1 VPPVPPYEDFVPT
14 RRFLPALAVSPD
26 GTTVAYSS
34 DDSGQFQL
42 WTTPLDGGA
51 ATEHTTDEARS
62 VRAMAWSPDGTRLA
76 FAADRDG
83 DEQHQ
88 IHLLDLGTGEVTRVS
103 RTDGRQ
109 HVLAVEPFD
118 PTGRWLAYA
127 ANDRDETI
135 QDVLVA
141 DLDTGGV
148 RRIESEVGVLAFPVA
163 FSPDGHHLLIG
174 LVRSNTDSDVAVL
187 DLTEDDPTLRLLT
200 EHDGEEQHLPS
211 GWLPDGSGVLVLTDA
226 GREFRALV
234 MRGLDGTVEEV
245 HAPEHDVDAVD
256 VSRDGS
262 TLLWCVNEDAVH
274 VPYVAGTDAL
284 DDPRRLAVPDGV
296 IDAVALGADGK
307 TAVALA
313 ASGIRP
319 MELVTIDV
327 ADGSIRYL
335 TDSRPPGLRAI
346 EPVAPQVVTY
356 PTHDG
361 RDVPAW
367 LYLPAGEGPHGMVLS
382 IHGGPEAQEQA
393 RYNYSG
399 LYQYLLAHGV
409 GILAPNVRG
418 SSGYGASYQRLI
430 HRDWG
435 GGDLGDFEHAVHHLR
450 GLDRVDDD
458 RIAVFG
464 GSYGGFAALSCVS
477 RLPELFAAGVS
488 VVGPSNLVTFA
499 RAVPPTWRSLMAA
512 WVGDPDEDEAFLL
525 ERSPITYVDDI
536 VAPLFVLQGAN
547 DPRVV
552 KAESDQ
558 VVEALR
564 ARGVEVRYDV
574 YEDEGHG
581 FAKRSNQV
589 RAMTDVAAFLL
600 DHVG

>member
-1 VPPVPPYEDFVPT
+1 VTPVPPYEDFVPH

-26 GTTVAYSS
+26 GRTVAYSA
-34 DDSGQFQL
+34 DDGGQFHL

-51 ATEHTTDEARS
+51 PTQRTADDAQS
-62 VRAMAWSPDGTRLA
+62 VRAMAWSPDGARLA
-76 FAADRDG
+76 FTADREG

-88 IHLLDLGTGEVTRVS
+88 VHLFDVASGETTRIS
-103 RTDGRQ
+103 SADGRQ
-109 HVLAVEPFD
+109 HVLAADPFD
-118 PTGRWLAYA
+118 PTGRFLAYA
-127 ANDRDETI
+127 GNDRDESV
-135 QDVLVA
+135 QDVLIA
-141 DLDTGGV
+141 DLDTGDV
-148 RRIESEVGVLAFPVA
+148 RRIASQAGVLAFPVA
-163 FSPDGHHLLIG
+163 FSPDGRSLLVG
-174 LVRSNTDSDVAVL
+174 LIRSNTDGDTAVV
-187 DLTEDDPTLRLLT
+187 DLTEDEPEFRILT
-200 EHDGEEQHLPS
+200 AHEGEAQHLPN
-211 GWLPDGSGVLVLTDA
+211 GWTPDGSGTLVLTDA

-234 MRGLDGTVEEV
+234 TWHLDGTSEQV
-245 HAPEHDVDAVD
+245 HAPDHDIDAVEL
-256 VSRDGS
+256 SRDGT
-262 TLLWCVNEDAVH
+262 TLLWIVNEDAVH
-274 VPYVAGTDAL
+274 VPYVARLDAV
-284 DDPRRLAVPDGV
+284 DDRRRLAGHDGV
-296 IDAVALGADGK
+296 LDAVALSADGS

-313 ASGIRP
+313 ASGTRP
-319 MELVTIDV
+319 MELVTIDLGTGTM
-327 ADGSIRYL
+327 AYL
-335 TDSRPPGLRAI
+335 TDSRPPGLLAV
-346 EPVAPQVVTY
+346 EPVAPRLIAY

-367 LYLPAGEGPHGMVLS
+367 LYLPTGEGPHGVVLS

-399 LYQYLLAHGV
+399 LYQYLLANGV
-409 GILAPNVRG
+409 GVLAPNVRG
-418 SSGYGASYQRLI
+418 SSGYGASYQKLI

-435 GGDLGDFEHAVHHLR
+435 GGDLGDFEHAVRYLR
-450 GLDRVDDD
+450 GLDRIDDD

-499 RAVPPTWRSLMAA
+499 RAVPPTWRALMAA
-512 WVGDPDEDEAFLL
+512 WVGDPDEDEDLLL
-525 ERSPITYVDDI
+525 ERSPITYVEDI

-564 ARGVEVRYDV
+564 TRGVEVRYDV
-574 YEDEGHG
+574 YDDEGHG
-581 FAKRSNQV
+581 FTKRSNQV
-589 RAMTDVAAFLL
+589 QAMRDVAAFLL